1 MKKPEREALPLHLAR
16 KPSNIVGK
24 EIRKS
29 VGALGPYVERVKNPE
44 EVQAGRN
51 DLWERPEYKTGDGD
65 DTRQV
70 PRAGSLRAFEL
81 PSKGHR
87 T

>member
-24 EIRKS
+24 EIKKS
-29 VGALGPYVERVKNPE
+29 VGALGPYVERMKNPD

-65 DTRQV
+65 NTAQV
-70 PRAGSLRAFEL
+70 PRAGSLAAFSL
-81 PSKGHR
+81 PSKGNR

>member
-29 VGALGPYVERVKNPE
+29 VGALGPYVERVKNPN

-51 DLWERPEYKTGDGD
+51 DLWERSEYKTGDGD
-65 DTRQV
+65 NTRQV

-81 PSKGHR
+81 PSKGSG

>member
-44 EVQAGRN
+44 EVQAGHN
-51 DLWERPEYKTGDGD
+51 DLWERPEYKIGDGD
-65 DTRQV
+65 YTAQV
-70 PRAGSLRAFEL
+70 PRAGSLAAFSL
-81 PSKGHR
+81 PSKGNR